1 MKATLWLIALATLL
15 RLVFAGYT
23 GLGIDESYM
32 VAAAHTFDASYFDHP
47 LASWWLELTAR
58 ALTGSAAPLVVR
70 LPFVI
75 MAALT
80 SWLLFVITARLYD
93 ERAGFW
99 AVVAY
104 SVSPVFSMASGCW
117 VLPDG
122 PVDLALTAFMLAV
135 LRAPGLIGGKPRP
148 MFWLAAG
155 LFAGL
160 AMLSKYNAALVIA
173 GVGLGLL
180 LTPQLR
186 GEFRRPQLWLGVL
199 LSLVLAAPVLWWNA
213 NHGWVSLHYQGGRV
227 AGLHLRPYMP
237 LYVWAGEALF
247 VLPWLWLPMIWAQ
260 IRALRAGPAQAA
272 PWLLAWAGLI
282 PVLLFAAISIWSS
295 THILFHWAAPGE
307 LMLFPL
313 LGAWARGISPGLRA
327 GVASASGAL
336 LAGAMLFITA
346 EVQFAF
352 LPHLDMLS
360 KPGKSPLLQIIDWT
374 SIGAQIP
381 PGIDAIAAQRWYDAG
396 KVGYALAL
404 DHIDIPV
411 TVFAGG
417 PHQFAFSAPPASFIG
432 KNVLVLSMPWSMEQT
447 ASFCASSFQ
456 SFTPGPVLTVT
467 FHNSVLLAIPTY
479 IGHDMRAVPTP
490 TKSAAS
496 NA

>member
-1 MKATLWLIALATLL
+1 MKATLWLIALATIL
-15 RLVFAGYT
+15 RLIFAGYT
-23 GLGIDESYM
+23 GLGVDESYM
-32 VAAAHTFDASYFDHP
+32 VAAAHSFDASYFDHP
-47 LASWWLELTAR
+47 LVSWWLELGAR

-70 LPFVI
+70 LPFVSL
-75 MAALT
+75 AAIT
-80 SWLLFVITARLYD
+80 SWLLFFITARLFD

-104 SVSPVFSMASGCW
+104 SVSPVFSLAAGCW

-122 PVDLALTAFMLAV
+122 PVDLALAAFMLAT
-135 LRAPGLIGGKPRP
+135 LRATGFIDGKPTP
-148 MFWLAAG
+148 NCWLVAG

-160 AMLSKYNAALVIA
+160 AMISKYNAVLVIA
-173 GVGLGLL
+173 GVGIGLL
-180 LTPQLR
+180 LAPRLR
-186 GEFRRPQLWLGVL
+186 AQFRRPQLWLGVL
-199 LSLVLAAPVLWWNA
+199 IALGLTTPLLWWNA
-213 NHGWVSLHYQGGRV
+213 HHGWVSLHYQGGRV
-227 AGLHLRPYMP
+227 DGGHLRPYMP
-237 LYVWAGEALF
+237 FYVWGGEALF

-282 PVLLFAAISIWSS
+282 PVLLFAVISIWSS

-307 LMLFPL
+307 LLLFPL
-313 LGAWARGISPGLRA
+313 LGAWARGISPRLRNT
-327 GVASASGAL
+327 VAVGSGAL
-336 LAGAMLFITA
+336 LAGAMLFIAA

-352 LPHLDMLS
+352 LPHLDRLS
-360 KPGKSPLLQIIDWT
+360 KPGRSPLLQAIDWT
-374 SIGAQIP
+374 SIGPQIP

-404 DHIDIPV
+404 DHVNIPV

-432 KNVLVLSMPWSMEQT
+432 KNVLVLSMPWTMEQT

-467 FHNSVLLAIPTY
+467 FHGHVLLAMPTY
-479 IGHDMRAVPTP
+479 IGHDMQAVPAP
-490 TKSAAS
+490 RA
-496 NA
+496 